1 MDRSSKRP
9 AACSSSWAQKKKH
22 SRDTPVSEF
31 KEVNFSQITESMKE
45 WDILFLCC
53 DTLLKDSPDGRYRI
67 LIVCCMDVS
76 CSFFKLTAM
85 GSKGEEY
92 FGLLEIGKSYM
103 LKNGVVV
110 RKGGRES
117 SYSWMIENQ
126 FYLKTDAHSSVIY

>member
-9 AACSSSWAQKKKH
+9 DACSSSWAQKKKH

-53 DTLLKDSPDGRYRI
+53 DTLLKDSPDGRYKI

-92 FGLLEIGKSYM
+92 FGLLEVQFKEIVLFFCCCNDRSY
-103 LKNGVVV
+103 
-110 RKGGRES
+110 
-117 SYSWMIENQ
+117 
-126 FYLKTDAHSSVIY
+126 YLDWEKLHVEKWCGC